1 MAFDVV
7 GVGVAFDVVG
17 VGVAYDVVGVG
28 VAYDV
33 VGVLLLPFH
42 FFVSNLVIVL
52 LYGYIIFKGKLLH
65 LP

>member
-7 GVGVAFDVVG
+7 GVGVAF
-17 VGVAYDVVGVG
+17 DVVGVG